1 MKANEPYNQ
10 IPSAKEELSALS
22 PLLATVKKPVVPMP
36 NEAYF
41 GALATGVLHKAAQP
55 AFDKKRTFQIIPFSL
70 VGLATAACIALAVI
84 LWPTDHVSN
93 DSLAF
98 NSLSNDE
105 LLQLAMQDEALLN
118 NHVMQDD
125 SLLLVLSANP
135 DFQYLDDN
143 ANNEE
148 YNSLLLEMIDDET
161 LMEDWL

>member
-1 MKANEPYNQ
+1 
-10 IPSAKEELSALS
+10 
-22 PLLATVKKPVVPMP
+22 
-36 NEAYF
+36 
-41 GALATGVLHKAAQP
+41 
-55 AFDKKRTFQIIPFSL
+55 
-70 VGLATAACIALAVI
+70 
-84 LWPTDHVSN
+84 
-93 DSLAF
+93 LAF

-143 ANNEE
+143 ANSGD